1 MLQVVVAYF
10 VARRIALPE
19 MMLKLIQNVVTSLEI
34 TLVWLDEAL
43 CDFFDVKN
51 V

>member
-1 MLQVVVAYF
+1 MLEVAVAYF
-10 VARRIALPE
+10 VARRIASYE
-19 MMLKLIQNVVTSLEI
+19 MTLKLIQNVVTSLEI

-43 CDFFDVKN
+43 CEFFDVKN